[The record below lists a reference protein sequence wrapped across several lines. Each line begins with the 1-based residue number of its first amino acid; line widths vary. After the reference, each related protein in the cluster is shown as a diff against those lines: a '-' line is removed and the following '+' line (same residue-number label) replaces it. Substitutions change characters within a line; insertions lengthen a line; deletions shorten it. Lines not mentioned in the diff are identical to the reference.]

1 MAKSKAKAPG
11 PANSLE
17 ALVEYFDNNDL
28 GDDWEKMPEAKFDI
42 DIQKRTHLVAV
53 DEELIEQVSAIARA
67 RHVPAEKLINRWLKE
82 KILKAT

>member
-1 MAKSKAKAPG
+1 MAKSKVKAPV

-42 DIQKRTHLVAV
+42 DIQKRTHLVAI
-53 DEELIEQVSAIARA
+53 DEELIERVSAIAREQ
-67 RHVPAEKLINRWLKE
+67 HVPAEKLINKWVKE
-82 KILKAT
+82 KMLETT

>member
-11 PANSLE
+11 PANSLA

-42 DIQKRTHLVAV
+42 DIQKRTHLVAI
-53 DEELIEQVSAIARA
+53 DEELIERVSAIAREQ
-67 RHVPAEKLINRWLKE
+67 HVPAEKLINKWVKE
-82 KILKAT
+82 KMLETT